1 MKPHAKAMD
10 LFNDYYSYLKANLIY
25 DEEARED
32 AKQCALIAVEE
43 MLGEYQS
50 MSDLESKIVINDEV
64 RFIVHQL
71 QYWMLVKQEIEK
83 L

>member
-1 MKPHAKAMD
+1 MTPKEKAKELVD
-10 LFNDYYSYLKANLIY
+10 KFWYVEP
-25 DEEARED
+25 EESCDGMEYQMAQ
-32 AKQCALIAVEE
+32 QCALIAVEE

-71 QYWMLVKQEIEK
+71 QYWMLVKQEIE
-83 L
+83 LL

>member
-1 MKPHAKAMD
+1 MTAQQKAVD

-32 AKQCALIAVEE
+32 AKQCALIGVDE
-43 MLGEYQS
+43 MIGEYQS

>member
-1 MKPHAKAMD
+1 MTPKEKAKE
-10 LFNDYYSYLKANLIY
+10 LFDKMYWHFRTVADTDIC
-25 DEEARED
+25 
-32 AKQCALIAVEE
+32 KQCALIAVEE

-71 QYWMLVKQEIEK
+71 QYWMLVKQEIE
-83 L
+83 LL